1 MAPISTSNART
12 SRMSL
17 LRRFSPRYL
26 GIGGVIVFIIA
37 LILSRNVWLSPLR
50 AWLAAGSPSG
60 DGHSHGAAPG
70 DAHGH
75 DDHGHADDLDS
86 LDLSEQGRKNI
97 GLRIEPVKLD
107 KFERTVTVPGILVER
122 PGRTIIRVG
131 TPLNAIVTKIYP
143 IAGEAVHIGEPLFDV
158 RLTHEELVQ
167 AQVEFL
173 STAEELDVLAR
184 EIARLES
191 IGEGTIAGKTLLE
204 RKYEQ
209 QVKQALLRAR
219 RESLLL
225 HGLTE
230 EQVDDILASRT
241 LLKAIT
247 VRVPPLAAEH
257 MQAERPVFQVQQLAV
272 DGGQYVAAGETMA
285 VLANYA
291 ELFIEG
297 RAFEQDIIHVQAAR
311 EKGWPLSA
319 AVESKD
325 GKRQTLDGLKI
336 LYVAGNVD
344 PESRTFRFYA
354 TLPNEMLG
362 KTKQGEH
369 EFVDWRFRP
378 GQRMQ
383 LSVPTERLEK
393 QLVLP
398 ADAIAEDGAETY
410 VFIPNGK
417 KLVRR
422 PVHVQHRDSSRVVIE
437 QDGSLFAGDPVVVS
451 GARQLQ
457 LALKNKA
464 GGGVDPHAGHNH

>member
-1 MAPISTSNART
+1 MSPAAPASTSDT
-12 SRMSL
+12 SPSA
-17 LRRFSPRYL
+17 RRFPARYL
-26 GIGGVIVFIIA
+26 GIAGVVAVIVVLA
-37 LILSRNVWLSPLR
+37 LARNVWLSPLR
-50 AWLAAGSPSG
+50 TWLAAGAPSD
-60 DGHSHGAAPG
+60 DGHEHGGG

-75 DDHGHADDLDS
+75 GDHGHAHADDLDS
-86 LDLSEQGRKNI
+86 LELSEQARKNI

-107 KFERTVTVPGILVER
+107 NFERTVTVPGILVER
-122 PGRTIIRVG
+122 PGRTIVRVG
-131 TPLNAIVTKIYP
+131 TPLNAIVTKIYS
-143 IAGEAVHIGEPLFDV
+143 IAGEAVYVGEPLFDV

-173 STAEELDVLAR
+173 STAEELDVLGR

-191 IGEGTIAGKTLLE
+191 IGAGTIAGKTLLE

-209 QVKQALLRAR
+209 QVKQALLRAK

-225 HGLTE
+225 HGLTN
-230 EQVDDILASRT
+230 EQVDDIIQSRT
-241 LLKAIT
+241 LLKEVTI
-247 VRVPPLAAEH
+247 RVPPLAAEH

-272 DGGQYVAAGETMA
+272 DSGQYVEAGESLA

-297 RAFEQDIIHVQAAR
+297 RAFEQDIAQVQRAR
-311 EKGWPLSA
+311 EQGWPLSA
-319 AVESKD
+319 LIESKD
-325 GKRQTLDGLKI
+325 GKRQKLDGLKI
-336 LYVAGNVD
+336 LYVAGTVD
-344 PESRTFRFYA
+344 PESRTFRFFV
-354 TLPNEMLG
+354 TLPNEKLG
-362 KTKQGEH
+362 RTEEGGH

-398 ADAIAEDGAETY
+398 VEAIAEDGAETY

-422 PVHVQHRDSSRVVIE
+422 PVHVQNRDATRVVIE